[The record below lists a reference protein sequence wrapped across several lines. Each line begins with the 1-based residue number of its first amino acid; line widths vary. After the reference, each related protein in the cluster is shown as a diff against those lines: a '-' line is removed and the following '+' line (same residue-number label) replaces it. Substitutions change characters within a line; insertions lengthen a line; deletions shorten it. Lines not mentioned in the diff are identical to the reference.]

1 MAVNARYCLTP
12 RAEADLED
20 IWRYTQRRWSVA
32 QADKYIRE
40 ILQVFAE
47 LSGAKRQGRKCDVR
61 DGYFKIPV
69 GAHVIY
75 YRQAGDAIEIVRILH
90 GRMDVNRHL

>member
-1 MAVNARYCLTP
+1 MAANAGYRLTP
-12 RAEADLED
+12 RAETDLEG
-20 IWRYTQRRWSVA
+20 IWLYTQRHWSA
-32 QADKYIRE
+32 TQADKYVRE
-40 ILQVFAE
+40 FIKVFSA
-47 LSGAKRQGRKCDVR
+47 LAASDRTGQKCDVR

-75 YRQAGDAIEIVRILH
+75 YRQASDAIEVVRILH

>member
-1 MAVNARYCLTP
+1 MF
-12 RAEADLED
+12 
-20 IWRYTQRRWSVA
+20 S
-32 QADKYIRE
+32 
-40 ILQVFAE
+40 E
-47 LSGAKRQGRKCDVR
+47 LAASKRVGQKCDVR

-75 YRQAGDAIEIVRILH
+75 YRQASDAIEVVRVLH

>member
-1 MAVNARYCLTP
+1 MAVNAGYRLTP
-12 RAEADLED
+12 QAESDLED
-20 IWRYTQRRWSVA
+20 IWRYTQRRWSVT
-32 QADKYIRE
+32 QADTYIRE
-40 ILQVFAE
+40 VLKVVSE
-47 LSGAKRQGRKCDVR
+47 LAASTRIGQKCDVR

-75 YRQAGDAIEIVRILH
+75 YRQSANAIEVVRILH

>member
-1 MAVNARYCLTP
+1 MAVNARYRLTP

-20 IWRYTQRRWSVA
+20 IWRYTHRRWSVT
-32 QADKYIRE
+32 QADKYIRDF
-40 ILQVFAE
+40 LGAFSE
-47 LSGAKRQGRKCDVR
+47 LAASKRIGQKCDVR

-75 YRQAGDAIEIVRILH
+75 YRQASDAIEVVRVLH

>member
-1 MAVNARYCLTP
+1 MAVSPGYRLTP
-12 RAEADLED
+12 KAAIDLED
-20 IWRYTQRRWSVA
+20 IWRYTQRRWSVM
-32 QADKYIRE
+32 QAEKYIRE

-47 LSGAKRQGRKCDVR
+47 LAGATRQGQKCDVR

-75 YRQAGDAIEIVRILH
+75 YRQAPDAIEVVRILH
-90 GRMDVNRHL
+90 GRMDVARHL

>member
-1 MAVNARYCLTP
+1 MRGIALHRG
-12 RAEADLED
+12 
-20 IWRYTQRRWSVA
+20 RRPILKISG
-32 QADKYIRE
+32 DKYIRDF
-40 ILQVFAE
+40 LGAFSE
-47 LSGAKRQGRKCDVR
+47 LAASKRVGQKCDVR

-75 YRQAGDAIEIVRILH
+75 YRQASDAIEVVRVLH

>member
-1 MAVNARYCLTP
+1 MVANAGYRLTP
-12 RAEADLED
+12 RAETDLEG
-20 IWRYTQRRWSVA
+20 IWLYTKQHWSA
-32 QADKYIRE
+32 TQADKYVRE
-40 ILQVFAE
+40 FLNAFSE
-47 LSGAKRQGRKCDVR
+47 LAASKRIGQKCDVR

-75 YRQAGDAIEIVRILH
+75 YRQDSDAIEVVRILH

>member
-1 MAVNARYCLTP
+1 MAVNAGYYLTP

-20 IWRYTQRRWSVA
+20 IWRYTQRRWSTP
-32 QADKYIRE
+32 QADKYIRDF
-40 ILQVFAE
+40 LKVFSE
-47 LSGAKRQGRKCDVR
+47 LAAAQHVGQKCDVR
-61 DGYFKIPV
+61 DGYFKFPV

-75 YRQAGDAIEIVRILH
+75 YRQASDAIEVIRVLH